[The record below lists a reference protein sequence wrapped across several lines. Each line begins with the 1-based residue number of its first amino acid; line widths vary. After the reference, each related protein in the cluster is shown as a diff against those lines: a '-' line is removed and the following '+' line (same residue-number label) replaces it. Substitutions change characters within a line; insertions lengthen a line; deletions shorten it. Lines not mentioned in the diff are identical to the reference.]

1 MPAQSFSNYADY
13 RNWLAGHPDGFVV
26 NSGRASSPNYVVL
39 HRARCRHISVPV
51 HEAEPGGFTER
62 DYIKIAGD
70 DIESLR
76 EWVMIHGRPDGSFS
90 NECSFCKPTG

>member
-1 MPAQSFSNYADY
+1 MPAQTFSNDADY
-13 RNWLAGHPDGFVV
+13 QKWLADNPNGFVV
-26 NSGRASSPNYVVL
+26 NTGRASSPNYMVL
-39 HRARCRHISVPV
+39 HRARCRHISDPV

-62 DYIKIAGD
+62 TYIKVAAV

-76 EWVMIHGRPDGSFS
+76 DWVMTHGRPDGSFS